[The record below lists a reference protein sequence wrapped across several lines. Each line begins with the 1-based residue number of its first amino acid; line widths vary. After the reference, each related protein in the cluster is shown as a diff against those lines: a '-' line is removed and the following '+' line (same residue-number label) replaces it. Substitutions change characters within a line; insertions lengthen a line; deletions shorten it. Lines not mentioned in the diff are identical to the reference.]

1 NPTQELVDQ
10 FFMANGKAIGEVS
23 SGYDPEHPYE
33 NRGPRFYAWI
43 VYNGAPYYM
52 NWMSKPDT
60 IYTWVNEVNPAD
72 NEIDFGKGDVG
83 NTGYY
88 SKKKLNP
95 NVRPGGGT
103 ASGANWIYFRYA
115 EVLLGYAEA
124 KDEAAGPTA
133 SVYDAINTV
142 RNNAGVPDLPAGL
155 SQDEMRQAIHQE
167 RNVAF
172 CYENK
177 RYWDII
183 RWEIAG
189 RVMNK

>member
-1 NPTQELVDQ
+1 
-10 FFMANGKAIGEVS
+10 
-23 SGYDPEHPYE
+23 
-33 NRGPRFYAWI
+33 
-43 VYNGAPYYM
+43 
-52 NWMSKPDT
+52 
-60 IYTWVNEVNPAD
+60 
-72 NEIDFGKGDVG
+72 
-83 NTGYY
+83 
-88 SKKKLNP
+88 
-95 NVRPGGGT
+95 
-103 ASGANWIYFRYA
+103 GANWIYFRYA

-124 KDEAAGPTA
+124 KNEAAGPTA

-142 RNNAGVPDLPAGL
+142 RNNAGLPDLPAGL

-189 RVMNK
+189 RVMNKDLHGMLITNTNPSDNSGVWTNEV